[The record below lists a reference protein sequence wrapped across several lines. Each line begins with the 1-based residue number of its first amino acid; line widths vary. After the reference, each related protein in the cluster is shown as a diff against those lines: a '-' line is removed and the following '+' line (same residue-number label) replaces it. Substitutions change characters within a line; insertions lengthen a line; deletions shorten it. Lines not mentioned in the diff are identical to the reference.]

1 MQFVKFGEEYVP
13 ASRIVSVV
21 FRTNKEVQPS
31 DPDPFLHKPQ
41 PRDKDVAV
49 ALVKVEGRTSD
60 LEVRG
65 ATALDQLQL
74 FCEREAVA
82 IF

>member
-13 ASRIVSVV
+13 ASRIVSVL

-41 PRDKDVAV
+41 PMDKDVAV
-49 ALVKVEGRTSD
+49 ALVKVEGRATD
-60 LEVRG
+60 LQVKG
-65 ATALDQLQL
+65 ATALEQLRR
-74 FCEREAVA
+74 FCDREAVA